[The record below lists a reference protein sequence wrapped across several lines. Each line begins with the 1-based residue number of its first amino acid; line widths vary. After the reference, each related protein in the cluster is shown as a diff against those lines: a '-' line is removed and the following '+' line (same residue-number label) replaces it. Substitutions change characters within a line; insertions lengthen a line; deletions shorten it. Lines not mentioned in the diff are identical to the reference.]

1 MQELIQ
7 PDDVL
12 FEEVAAS
19 MVKDALLDAL
29 GSLTL
34 READVIRLRT
44 GFDNNEPLTLEEVGT
59 IYGVTRERIRQIE
72 ANALKKLRHPSKTK
86 ELYEFW

>member
-7 PDDVL
+7 PDNVL

-19 MVKDALLDAL
+19 MIKDALLDAL
-29 GSLTL
+29 GSLTP

-72 ANALKKLRHPSKTK
+72 ANALKKLRYPNKTK
-86 ELYEFW
+86 ELDEFW

>member
-29 GSLTL
+29 GSLTP